1 MDRITTYF
9 EAWDDFFNW
18 IREQPKWKE
27 MTRQEQQYIY
37 QANMAREKKRS
48 IEKRIETILTK
59 YGGDRYEFQGRVIIH
74 DG

>member
-1 MDRITTYF
+1 MDKITTYF

-37 QANMAREKKRS
+37 QANMAREKERS

-74 DG
+74 DE